1 MLVWVMEQNKSGLG
15 FYKWMSGK
23 EYIRRTSTF
32 GETVVDDVAYG
43 WNDISVLNDTEL
55 NKTNWLPITNFTTT
69 SISYKGLV
77 VIFVVYILEA

>member
-1 MLVWVMEQNKSGLG
+1 
-15 FYKWMSGK
+15 MSGK

-55 NKTNWLPITNFTTT
+55 NKTN
-69 SISYKGLV
+69 
-77 VIFVVYILEA
+77 